1 MSWWR
6 LAGELR
12 GSGGGGGGGESGR
25 GRGRSEILDYN
36 GLL

>member
-25 GRGRSEILDYN
+25 GRGRSEMLDTMVE
-36 GLL
+36 

>member
-12 GSGGGGGGGESGR
+12 GSDGGGGGGESGR